1 MFGEDRSGSV
11 CVEGGGSYYRG
22 MGWGEVQQEFM
33 QVNITLFLEKRL
45 GGGAFIGI
53 YMVYLEVMQK
63 YDKT

>member
-1 MFGEDRSGSV
+1 MCG
-11 CVEGGGSYYRG
+11 GGGSYYRG